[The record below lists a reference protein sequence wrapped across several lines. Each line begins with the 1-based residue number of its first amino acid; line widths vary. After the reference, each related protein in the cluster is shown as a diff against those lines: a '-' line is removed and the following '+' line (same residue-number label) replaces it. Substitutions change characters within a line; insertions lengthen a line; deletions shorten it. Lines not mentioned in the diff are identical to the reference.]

1 MSDQTRRFRALL
13 EGPEM
18 VVVPECYSALTAL
31 IAEDRGFQATYIGG
45 HAMGGMHH
53 GIPDHGLITTTEMV
67 QLASRITECISIPL
81 ICDADQAGETSLNV
95 RRAVKSYERAGVA
108 AIHIEDTFNPKHLGA
123 GDHLQ
128 PIGEMCAR
136 IKAAVDA
143 RTDANFVII
152 ARTDELF
159 NKGTVDEVIRRG
171 QAYADSGADVYMVL
185 SMKPEDIDRIAS
197 QVPIPLLDIMQ
208 PVDRVKETKLK
219 VDVWCGFAISAAAM
233 EFDRQMRELND
244 HGQFLNMAERRLP
257 SEAHQR
263 LTKDDEYRRVATD
276 WTAREAG
283 G

>member
-1 MSDQTRRFRALL
+1 MSEQTQQLRKLL
-13 EGPEM
+13 DGPDL

-67 QLASRITECISIPL
+67 ELAANITDCISIPL

-95 RRAVKSYERAGVA
+95 RRAVKSFERAGVA

-123 GDHLQ
+123 GDRLQ
-128 PIGEMCAR
+128 PVGEMCAR

-143 RTDANFVII
+143 RTDPNFLII

-159 NKGTVDEVIRRG
+159 NKGTVDEVVRRG
-171 QAYADSGADVYMVL
+171 QAYAEAGADVYMVL
-185 SMKPEDIDRIAS
+185 MMQPGDIDRIAN

-208 PVDRVKETKLK
+208 PLSRVKGTKLK
-219 VDVWCGFAISAAAM
+219 VDVWCGFAISSAAR
-233 EFDRQMRELND
+233 EFDRQMEELLAN
-244 HGQFLNMAERRLP
+244 GEFLDMAARRFPQGAL
-257 SEAHQR
+257 QR
-263 LTKDDEYRRVATD
+263 LTRDEEYTRVAAD
-276 WTAREAG
+276 WIRR
-283 G
+283 